1 MRRHRSFAG
10 VVASLSLLLVA
21 ACAGQS
27 APTEDL
33 GGEAAHKLSREELF
47 DLLPDREEAD
57 CTGSLEFATDRR
69 FEGESSCGRGFRGH
83 SDDSLTPGTICV
95 YSSTLQ
101 SRGTTEFI
109 AIGHF
114 ACSDDSRG
122 SVRFQEQ
129 VGNGP
134 GTATVTANDGRVVT
148 LNYE

>member
-1 MRRHRSFAG
+1 MRRHKCLAR
-10 VVASLSLLLVA
+10 VIASLSLLLLA
-21 ACAGQS
+21 ACAGPS
-27 APTEDL
+27 APTEVES
-33 GGEAAHKLSREELF
+33 GEEAHKLSLEELF
-47 DLLPDREEAD
+47 DLLPDRDEAD

-69 FEGESSCGRGFRGH
+69 FEGESSCGRNFRGH
-83 SDDSLTPGTICV
+83 SDESLAPGTICV

-101 SRGTTEFI
+101 SRSTTEFI
-109 AIGHF
+109 AVGHF

-122 SVRFQEQ
+122 SVRFEEQ